1 MLQQIQLIFSDLLAF
16 TSVIFMVRI
25 FYHDF
30 RLKQAEEKYG
40 LGSGDLRQEYKERLG
55 RIVLLFG
62 GLALVIFLLF
72 ATSHI

>member
-1 MLQQIQLIFSDLLAF
+1 MLQQIQLIFTDLLAF
-16 TSVIFMVRI
+16 TAVIFMVRI

-40 LGSGDLRQEYKERLG
+40 WGSGELRRVYQEQLG
-55 RIVLLFG
+55 QVVFWFG

-72 ATSHI
+72 SVSHI